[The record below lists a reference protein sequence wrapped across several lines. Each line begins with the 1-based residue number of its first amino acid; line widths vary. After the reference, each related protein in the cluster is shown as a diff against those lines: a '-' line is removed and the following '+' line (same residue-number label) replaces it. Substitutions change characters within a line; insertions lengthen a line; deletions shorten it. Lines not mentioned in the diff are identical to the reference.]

1 MKKVIKQLKVIQA
14 SSLVMFTKVHNYH
27 WNIKGNQFFPVHEM
41 TEKIYDQFSE
51 IYDDTAERVLQL
63 GDKPLVLLSDYDK
76 NSVIKEDKKTD
87 FDGTY
92 VQENIL
98 ADYEVLLVEFKK
110 LSKVADE
117 AGDTTT
123 IAFADENVA
132 HLEKNIWML
141 KASLS

>member
-63 GDKPLVLLSDYDK
+63 GDKPLVLLSDYAK

-92 VQENIL
+92 VQKNIL

>member
-63 GDKPLVLLSDYDK
+63 GDKPLVLLSDYAK

-92 VQENIL
+92 VQKNIL

-117 AGDTTT
+117 VGDTTT

>member
-27 WNIKGNQFFPVHEM
+27 WNITGSQFFPVHEM

-63 GDKPLVLLSDYDK
+63 GDKPLVLLSDYAK
-76 NSVIKEDKKTD
+76 TSVIKEDKKTD

-92 VQENIL
+92 VLKNIL
-98 ADYEVLLVEFKK
+98 ADYEVILVEFKK
-110 LSKVADE
+110 LSKVSDE
-117 AGDTTT
+117 ANDTTT
-123 IAFADENVA
+123 IAFADDNVA
-132 HLEKNIWML
+132 HLEKNIWMI

>member
-27 WNIKGNQFFPVHEM
+27 WNIKGSQFFPVHEM

-63 GDKPLVLLSDYDK
+63 GDKPLVLLSDYSK

-92 VQENIL
+92 VQKNIL

-110 LSKVADE
+110 LSKVSDE